1 MSSSALVLLAPLL
14 FIYIGI
20 GLASLAAIDHVSN
33 SGVANSDR
41 AVIIVAGWPVVLFVA
56 AVGIFAVWST
66 KRELDE
72 FGGVR

>member
-1 MSSSALVLLAPLL
+1 MSSSASVVLAPLL

-20 GLASLAAIDHVSN
+20 GLASLAAIDHLTG
-33 SGVANSDR
+33 GVANSDR

-66 KRELDE
+66 KRELE
-72 FGGVR
+72 TIGK